1 MQFANEFTTHF
12 LSNPE
17 EMLPLAI
24 NMCQLAIPQWYCSIR
39 ILLRLE
45 MITSPQP
52 SDWSI
57 HLQDSILIDQDSGQL
72 VCCKSN
78 FTTGW

>member
-1 MQFANEFTTHF
+1 MQFANEFTIIYI
-12 LSNPE
+12 SNPE

-24 NMCQLAIPQWYCSIR
+24 KMCQLTIPQWYCSII

-45 MITSPQP
+45 ITFWLVNTFTRHN

-57 HLQDSILIDQDSGQL
+57 
-72 VCCKSN
+72 
-78 FTTGW
+78 